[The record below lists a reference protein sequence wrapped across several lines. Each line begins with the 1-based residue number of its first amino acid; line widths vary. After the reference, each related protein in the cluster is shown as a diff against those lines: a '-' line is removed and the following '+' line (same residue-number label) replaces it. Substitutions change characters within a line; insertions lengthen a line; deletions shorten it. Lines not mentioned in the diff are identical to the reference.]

1 MASDSF
7 PPIQLKGEIMDLDF
21 TVDTDH
27 RKRRRN
33 RTTQSCLNCH
43 TSKRKCDRKRPCQ
56 RCIQLGLT
64 GLCVYE
70 IDDPA
75 LRDDPS
81 LDEATR
87 LRNRIA
93 ELESLVRE
101 LRGKPHPRWADAS
114 FRDGDP
120 SERWHSR
127 AAKNS
132 LHLRRRARSPD
143 TLARSN
149 QEPRGLVSA
158 SGTPI
163 KIEPIADISQPH
175 LYRFTPSPPASYPA
189 FHSDNSASPPYERQ
203 NGHHYSNGNMTAN
216 GRTSMPY
223 PSPTSTN
230 GLSYTHHPS
239 DPPAYHENGNVYQ
252 MNPCDADKVYG
263 NHYSSE
269 SPPAQSFCPCR
280 TNPAAE
286 HALVSLGQQL
296 QSTLTSLRQYAQ
308 HPENSQC
315 QLFRRVNELVNLMQI
330 SGNDP
335 DEGTGSPYG
344 TLPTP
349 TESEIMSSHSSSST
363 PFHGSSAG
371 ASVSEWNTMAAASAG
386 FNPYFPISPGEQTMY
401 SNIIT

>member
-1 MASDSF
+1 MTLTPTLIIASADATALPSPVSTATHPNERHVF
-7 PPIQLKGEIMDLDF
+7 PRHSPLVLTSPSVTENVLANAASNL
-21 TVDTDH
+21 V
-27 RKRRRN
+27 
-33 RTTQSCLNCH
+33 SCVL
-43 TSKRKCDRKRPCQ
+43 TLPVLPSPSPYPQ
-56 RCIQLGLT
+56 T

-75 LRDDPS
+75 LRYDPYSTPVRCSILNQGSRDDPS

-101 LRGKPHPRWADAS
+101 LRGMHLALVISSSPDRGLGKPHPRWADAN

-132 LHLRRRARSPD
+132 LHLRRRVRSPD

-163 KIEPIADISQPH
+163 KIEPIAEIAQPH

-203 NGHHYSNGNMTAN
+203 NGHHYSNGNLASN
-216 GRTSMPY
+216 ARSSMPY

-230 GLSYTHHPS
+230 GLSYSHQPP
-239 DPPAYHENGNVYQ
+239 DPPYHENGNVYQ
-252 MNPCDADKVYG
+252 MNACEAG
-263 NHYSSE
+263 NHYPSD
-269 SPPAQSFCPCR
+269 SPPTQHFCACR
-280 TNPAAE
+280 TNPGAE

-296 QSTLTSLRQYAQ
+296 QSTLASLRQYTQ
-308 HPENSQC
+308 HPESSQC
-315 QLFRRVNELVNLMQI
+315 QLFRRINELSNLMQYV
-330 SGNDP
+330 P
-335 DEGTGSPYG
+335 VLSPRG
-344 TLPTP
+344 DL
-349 TESEIMSSHSSSST
+349 MSRMS
-363 PFHGSSAG
+363 
-371 ASVSEWNTMAAASAG
+371 
-386 FNPYFPISPGEQTMY
+386 
-401 SNIIT
+401 

>member
-1 MASDSF
+1 MSSDSF
-7 PPIQLKGEIMDLDF
+7 QQPLQLKGEIMDLEF

-75 LRDDPS
+75 LRDDPTI
-81 LDEATR
+81 DEATR

-101 LRGKPHPRWADAS
+101 LRGKPHPRWADAN

-127 AAKNS
+127 AAKNNMQ
-132 LHLRRRARSPD
+132 LRRRGRSD
-143 TLARSN
+143 DVLERAN
-149 QEPRGLVSA
+149 LEPRGLVSA
-158 SGTPI
+158 AGAPI
-163 KIEPIADISQPH
+163 KIEPVTDISQPH
-175 LYRFTPSPPASYPA
+175 LYRFTPSPPASYSA
-189 FHSDNSASPPYERQ
+189 FHSDNSSSPPFERQ
-203 NGHHYSNGNMTAN
+203 NGHHYSNSLPSN
-216 GRTSMPY
+216 GRSMPY
-223 PSPTSTN
+223 SSPTSNQNMTY
-230 GLSYTHHPS
+230 SHHHTDS
-239 DPPAYHENGNVYQ
+239 SFQENGHVYP
-252 MNPCDADKVYG
+252 MNSAEQDKVFG
-263 NHYSSE
+263 NHFSD
-269 SPPAQSFCPCR
+269 SPVSHSFCSCR
-280 TNPAAE
+280 TNPATG
-286 HALVSLGQQL
+286 HALISLSHQL
-296 QSTLTSLRQYAQ
+296 QSTLNSLRQYAQ
-308 HPENSQC
+308 HPENTQC
-315 QLFRRVNELVNLMQI
+315 QLFRRIIELHDIMRT

-335 DEGTGSPYG
+335 DEASGSPYG

-349 TESEIMSSHSSSST
+349 TESDILSSHSSSST
-363 PFHGSSAG
+363 PFHGSSS
-371 ASVSEWNTMAAASAG
+371 ASVSEWNAMASSRY
-386 FNPYFPISPGEQTMY
+386 NPYFPVSPTEQGLY

>member
-1 MASDSF
+1 MLSRPFLSSIPADW
-7 PPIQLKGEIMDLDF
+7 PLC
-21 TVDTDH
+21 V
-27 RKRRRN
+27 RN
-33 RTTQSCLNCH
+33 RRSSTKVASCL
-43 TSKRKCDRKRPCQ
+43 TSA
-56 RCIQLGLT
+56 RCSILIESS
-64 GLCVYE
+64 C
-70 IDDPA
+70 
-75 LRDDPS
+75 RDDPS

-101 LRGKPHPRWADAS
+101 LRGKVNLFHHPLPTSDLLCGLGKPHPRWADAN

-143 TLARSN
+143 TLVRSN

-203 NGHHYSNGNMTAN
+203 NGHHYNNGNIPSNG
-216 GRTSMPY
+216 RSSMPY

-230 GLSYTHHPS
+230 GLPYHHAS
-239 DPPAYHENGNVYQ
+239 DPPSYHENGNVYQ
-252 MNPCDADKVYG
+252 MNPCEPDKVYG
-263 NHYSSE
+263 NHFPSDSPSSQ
-269 SPPAQSFCPCR
+269 PFCACR
-280 TNPAAE
+280 TNPGTE
-286 HALVSLGQQL
+286 HAFVSLGQQL
-296 QSTLTSLRQYAQ
+296 QSTLVSLRQYAQ

-315 QLFRRVNELVNLMQI
+315 QLFRRISELTNLMQYV
-330 SGNDP
+330 P
-335 DEGTGSPYG
+335 AC
-344 TLPTP
+344 LCL
-349 TESEIMSSHSSSST
+349 
-363 PFHGSSAG
+363 
-371 ASVSEWNTMAAASAG
+371 AATSC
-386 FNPYFPISPGEQTMY
+386 PV
-401 SNIIT
+401 

>member
-1 MASDSF
+1 MSSESF
-7 PPIQLKGEIMDLDF
+7 HPPLQLKGEIMDLEF

-87 LRNRIA
+87 LRKRIA

-101 LRGKPHPRWADAS
+101 LRGKPHPRWADAN

-132 LHLRRRARSPD
+132 LQLRRRPRSPES
-143 TLARSN
+143 LARSN

-158 SGTPI
+158 VGTPI
-163 KIEPIADISQPH
+163 KVEPITDISQPH
-175 LYRFTPSPPASYPA
+175 LYRFTPSPPASYPG

-203 NGHHYSNGNMTAN
+203 NGHHYNNGGISSNGRST
-216 GRTSMPY
+216 MPY
-223 PSPTSTN
+223 PSPTSNN
-230 GLSYTHHPS
+230 GLSYSHHQS
-239 DPPAYHENGNVYQ
+239 DSSSYHENGNVYHI
-252 MNPCDADKVYG
+252 NPCDPDKVYG
-263 NHYSSE
+263 SQFPSD
-269 SPPAQSFCPCR
+269 SPPLQTFCACR

-286 HALVSLGQQL
+286 HALVSFGHHVQN
-296 QSTLTSLRQYAQ
+296 TLASLRQYTQ

-315 QLFRRVNELVNLMQI
+315 QLFRRITELNNLMQI

-335 DEGTGSPYG
+335 DEGSGSPYG

-371 ASVSEWNTMAAASAG
+371 ASVSEWNAMTSAG

>member
-1 MASDSF
+1 MSTDSF
-7 PPIQLKGEIMDLDF
+7 QPSIQLKGEIMDLEF

-75 LRDDPS
+75 LRDDPTV
-81 LDEATR
+81 DEATR

-101 LRGKPHPRWADAS
+101 LRGKPHPRWAEAN

-127 AAKNS
+127 AAKNNMQ
-132 LHLRRRARSPD
+132 LRRRSRPD
-143 TLARSN
+143 DVLERPN

-158 SGTPI
+158 AGAPV
-163 KIEPIADISQPH
+163 KIEPVADITQPH
-175 LYRFTPSPPASYPA
+175 LYRFTPSPPASYT
-189 FHSDNSASPPYERQ
+189 FHSDNSASPPFERQ
-203 NGHHYSNGNMTAN
+203 NGHHYSNSLPSN
-216 GRTSMPY
+216 GRSMPY
-223 PSPTSTN
+223 SSPTSNQNMTYN
-230 GLSYTHHPS
+230 HHHTDS
-239 DPPAYHENGNVYQ
+239 SFQENGHVYP
-252 MNPCDADKVYG
+252 MNSAEQDKVFG
-263 NHYSSE
+263 NHFAE
-269 SPPAQSFCPCR
+269 SPVSHSFCSCR
-280 TNPAAE
+280 TNPATG
-286 HALVSLGQQL
+286 HALISLSHQL
-296 QSTLTSLRQYAQ
+296 QSTLNSLRQYAQ

-315 QLFRRVNELVNLMQI
+315 QLFRRITELYNLM
-330 SGNDP
+330 SSNDP
-335 DEGTGSPYG
+335 DEASGSPYG

-349 TESEIMSSHSSSST
+349 TESDILSSHSSSST
-363 PFHGSSAG
+363 PFHGSSST
-371 ASVSEWNTMAAASAG
+371 SVSEWSAMASSRY
-386 FNPYFPISPGEQTMY
+386 NPYFPVSPSEHAGMY

>member
-1 MASDSF
+1 MSSDPF
-7 PPIQLKGEIMDLDF
+7 TPIQLQGDIMDLDF
-21 TVDTDH
+21 TLDTDH

-81 LDEATR
+81 LDETTR

-101 LRGKPHPRWADAS
+101 LRGKPHPRWADAN

-143 TLARSN
+143 TLARPN

-158 SGTPI
+158 SGAPI
-163 KIEPIADISQPH
+163 KIEPIPDISQPH

-203 NGHHYSNGNMTAN
+203 NGHHYNSGNITSNG
-216 GRTSMPY
+216 RSSMPY

-230 GLSYTHHPS
+230 GLSYSHHPS
-239 DPPAYHENGNVYQ
+239 DPPSYHENGNVYQ
-252 MNPCDADKVYG
+252 MNPCEPDKVYG
-263 NHYSSE
+263 NHFPSD
-269 SPPAQSFCPCR
+269 SPPSPPFCACR
-280 TNPAAE
+280 TNPGAE

-296 QSTLTSLRQYAQ
+296 QSTLASLRQYSP

-315 QLFRRVNELVNLMQI
+315 QLFRRINELATLMQI

-371 ASVSEWNTMAAASAG
+371 ASVSEWNTMAPAG
-386 FNPYFPISPGEQTMY
+386 FNPYFPISSGEQSMY

>member
-1 MASDSF
+1 MSSDSF
-7 PPIQLKGEIMDLDF
+7 QQPLQLKGEIMDLEF

-87 LRNRIA
+87 LRKRIA
-93 ELESLVRE
+93 ELESLVN
-101 LRGKPHPRWADAS
+101 LTLVGPTAN

-132 LHLRRRARSPD
+132 LQLRRRPRSPE
-143 TLARSN
+143 TLSRPNHDS
-149 QEPRGLVSA
+149 RGLVSV
-158 SGTPI
+158 SGAPI
-163 KIEPIADISQPH
+163 KVEPITEISQPH
-175 LYRFTPSPPASYPA
+175 LYRFTPSPPASYPG

-203 NGHHYSNGNMTAN
+203 NGHHYNNGNITSNGRSTMT
-216 GRTSMPY
+216 Y
-223 PSPTSTN
+223 PSPTSNN
-230 GLSYTHHPS
+230 GLSYTHHQSDSPS
-239 DPPAYHENGNVYQ
+239 YHENGNVYQ
-252 MNPCDADKVYG
+252 INTCDPDKVYG
-263 NHYSSE
+263 THFPSD
-269 SPPAQSFCPCR
+269 SPPSQTFCACR
-280 TNPAAE
+280 TSPAAE
-286 HALVSLGQQL
+286 HALVSLGQHL
-296 QSTLTSLRQYAQ
+296 QNTLASLRQYTQ
-308 HPENSQC
+308 HPENSHC
-315 QLFRRVNELVNLMQI
+315 QLFRRITDLNTLMH
-330 SGNDP
+330 GNDP
-335 DEGTGSPYG
+335 DEGSGSPYG

-371 ASVSEWNTMAAASAG
+371 TSVSEWS
-386 FNPYFPISPGEQTMY
+386 EQPMY

>member
-1 MASDSF
+1 MSTDSF
-7 PPIQLKGEIMDLDF
+7 QPSIQLKGEIMDLEF

-75 LRDDPS
+75 LRDDPTV
-81 LDEATR
+81 DEATR

-101 LRGKPHPRWADAS
+101 LRGKPHPRWAEAN

-127 AAKNS
+127 AAKNNMQ
-132 LHLRRRARSPD
+132 LRRRSRPD
-143 TLARSN
+143 DVLERPN

-158 SGTPI
+158 AGAPV
-163 KIEPIADISQPH
+163 KIEPVTDITQPH
-175 LYRFTPSPPASYPA
+175 LYRFTPSPPASYT
-189 FHSDNSASPPYERQ
+189 FHSDNSASPPFERQ
-203 NGHHYSNGNMTAN
+203 NGHHYSNSLPSN
-216 GRTSMPY
+216 GRSMPY
-223 PSPTSTN
+223 SSPTSNQNMTYN
-230 GLSYTHHPS
+230 HHHTDS
-239 DPPAYHENGNVYQ
+239 SFQENGHVYP
-252 MNPCDADKVYG
+252 MNSAEQDKVFG
-263 NHYSSE
+263 NHFAD
-269 SPPAQSFCPCR
+269 SPVSHSFCSCR
-280 TNPAAE
+280 TNPGTG
-286 HALVSLGQQL
+286 HALISLSHQL
-296 QSTLTSLRQYAQ
+296 QSTLNSLRQYAQ

-315 QLFRRVNELVNLMQI
+315 QLFRRITELYNLMRT

-335 DEGTGSPYG
+335 DEASGSPYG

-349 TESEIMSSHSSSST
+349 TESDILSSHSSSST
-363 PFHGSSAG
+363 PFHGSSST
-371 ASVSEWNTMAAASAG
+371 SVSEWNAMASSR
-386 FNPYFPISPGEQTMY
+386 FNPYFPVSPSEQGMY

>member
-1 MASDSF
+1 MSTDSF
-7 PPIQLKGEIMDLDF
+7 HPPLQLKGEIMDLEF

-81 LDEATR
+81 IDEATR

-101 LRGKPHPRWADAS
+101 LRGKPHPRWADAN

-132 LHLRRRARSPD
+132 LQLRRRARSPD
-143 TLARSN
+143 ALTRSN

-158 SGTPI
+158 SPI
-163 KIEPIADISQPH
+163 KVEPITDISQPH
-175 LYRFTPSPPASYPA
+175 LYRFTPSPPASYP

-203 NGHHYSNGNMTAN
+203 NGHHYTNGSLPPNERST
-216 GRTSMPY
+216 MPY
-223 PSPTSTN
+223 PSPTSTS
-230 GLSYTHHPS
+230 LSYSHHPS
-239 DPPAYHENGNVYQ
+239 DSSSYHENGNVYQ
-252 MNPCDADKVYG
+252 MNPCNPEKVYG
-263 NHYSSE
+263 THFPSD
-269 SPPAQSFCPCR
+269 SPPSQNFCPCR
-280 TNPAAE
+280 SNPAVG
-286 HALVSLGQQL
+286 HAVISLNHQL
-296 QSTLTSLRQYAQ
+296 QNTLSSLRQFAQ
-308 HPENSQC
+308 HPENTQC
-315 QLFRRVNELVNLMQI
+315 QLFRRISELNCLMQI

-335 DEGTGSPYG
+335 DEGSSSPYG

-349 TESEIMSSHSSSST
+349 TDSEVMSSHSSSST
-363 PFHGSSAG
+363 PFHGSSTG
-371 ASVSEWNTMAAASAG
+371 ASVSEWNAMASAG
-386 FNPYFPISPGEQTMY
+386 YNPYFPISSAEQTMY
-401 SNIIT
+401 SNLIT